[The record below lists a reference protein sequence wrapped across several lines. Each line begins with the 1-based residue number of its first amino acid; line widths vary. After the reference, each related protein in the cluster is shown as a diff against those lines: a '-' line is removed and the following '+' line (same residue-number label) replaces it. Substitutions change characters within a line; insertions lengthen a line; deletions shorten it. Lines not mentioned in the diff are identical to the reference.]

1 MFCSSCGVAVSD
13 LTYCNHCGARLN
25 RAETKSAEVR
35 PESLIFG
42 MIATF
47 VFGLIAI
54 AVLLGVMKTVLGLE
68 TGQILGFAM
77 LLLLIMVV
85 LEAVFIRLL
94 LRRNRSVDTTSDKAL
109 SEGQPTNE
117 LDAGQ
122 PRVLPEG
129 VPSVTE
135 HTTRVL
141 EPVRR

>member
-1 MFCSSCGVAVSD
+1 
-13 LTYCNHCGARLN
+13 
-25 RAETKSAEVR
+25 
-35 PESLIFG
+35 

>member
-1 MFCSSCGVAVSD
+1 
-13 LTYCNHCGARLN
+13 CNHCGARLN

-47 VFGLIAI
+47 VFGLVAI

-85 LEAVFIRLL
+85 LEGVFIRLL
-94 LRRNRSVDTTSDKAL
+94 LRRNRSVDATSDKAL
-109 SEGQPTNE
+109 SLGQHTNE
-117 LDAGQ
+117 LDTGQ
-122 PRVLPEG
+122 PLALPEG

-135 HTTRVL
+135 HTTRVF

>member
-1 MFCSSCGVAVSD
+1 MFCSSCGVAVPD

-47 VFGLIAI
+47 VFGLVAI

-85 LEAVFIRLL
+85 LEGVFIRLL
-94 LRRNRSVDTTSDKAL
+94 LRRNRS
-109 SEGQPTNE
+109 
-117 LDAGQ
+117 
-122 PRVLPEG
+122 
-129 VPSVTE
+129 
-135 HTTRVL
+135 
-141 EPVRR
+141 